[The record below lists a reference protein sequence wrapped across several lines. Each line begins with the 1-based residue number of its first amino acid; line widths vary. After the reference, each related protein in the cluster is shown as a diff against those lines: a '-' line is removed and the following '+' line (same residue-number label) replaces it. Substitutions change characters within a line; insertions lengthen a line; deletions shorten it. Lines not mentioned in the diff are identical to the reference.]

1 MIVTNAFV
9 FAVLLVG
16 ILSIVLIWWILRT
29 IKFQFTPQRN
39 LLIML
44 LAFLFGLFTDAYL
57 TKNGYELVY
66 AFSIGL
72 VLLFYALKILIDRA
86 KMRSRG
92 GR

>member
-57 TKNGYELVY
+57 TRNGYELVY
-66 AFSIGL
+66 AFAIGL
-72 VLLFYALKILIDRA
+72 VVLFYLLKALLDRS
-86 KMRSRG
+86 KTRPG
-92 GR
+92 GGT